1 MAAIKSGARPR
12 LKFAATLAPN
22 LSSNPAPRLA
32 WQARRLLRQAG
43 PGAVAGV
50 ACALLAVLA
59 QWHATQLDL
68 RQTALT
74 RQLNAAARAAAMPH
88 APAPTAA
95 GGVAAFYAYL
105 PAHELIPDQLKELV
119 KVAQQSGIALNK
131 AEYKPEMDGK
141 AGFLR
146 YRITLPVKADYA
158 SVQGFIINALQALP
172 TLTLDSVAFKREQIE
187 SGDVEA
193 RIQFVLLV
201 RQEGRR

>member
-1 MAAIKSGARPR
+1 MAAIKSGAQPK
-12 LKFAATLAPN
+12 LKLAPN
-22 LSSNPAPRLA
+22 LAPRLA
-32 WQARRLLRQAG
+32 WQTRRLLRQAG
-43 PGAVAGV
+43 PGAVAGI

-59 QWHATQLDL
+59 QWHATQLDQ
-68 RQTALT
+68 RQATLT
-74 RQLNAAARAAAMPH
+74 RQLNAAARAAAAPH
-88 APAPTAA
+88 TPAPTAA

-105 PAHELIPDQLKELV
+105 PAHEAIPDQLKELV

-131 AEYKPEMDGK
+131 AEYKPEMDTK

-158 SVQGFIINALQALP
+158 SVQTFIIGALQALP

-187 SGDVEA
+187 SGEIDA

-201 RQEGRR
+201 RQEARR